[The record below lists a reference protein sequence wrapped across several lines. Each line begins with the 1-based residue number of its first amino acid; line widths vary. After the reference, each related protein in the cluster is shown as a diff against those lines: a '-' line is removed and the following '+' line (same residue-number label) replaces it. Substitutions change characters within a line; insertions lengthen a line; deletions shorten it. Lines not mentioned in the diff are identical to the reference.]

1 MARCPLAIRTDRSA
15 DDLRRLARHEAD
27 PAAASRMPEISTA
40 VMNIFLARFS
50 AKRAA
55 DEHALMVMDGAGW
68 HQAHDLNVPSNVS
81 LLTLPAYSPELN
93 PIERIWLYLR
103 ERHLS
108 HRLLNS
114 YEAIVDACCRAW
126 NELTAERIKS
136 LTSHPY
142 LEQVKI

>member
-1 MARCPLAIRTDRSA
+1 ML
-15 DDLRRLARHEAD
+15 
-27 PAAASRMPEISTA
+27 AAAQPATGEDFCLVMPEISTA